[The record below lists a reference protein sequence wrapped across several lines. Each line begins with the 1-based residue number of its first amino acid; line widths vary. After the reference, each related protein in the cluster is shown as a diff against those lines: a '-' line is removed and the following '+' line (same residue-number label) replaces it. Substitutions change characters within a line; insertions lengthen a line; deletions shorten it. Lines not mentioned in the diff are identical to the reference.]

1 MAPTLR
7 YVTRDC
13 KRVKETKMN
22 KTKTLAALTLM
33 IATLGAAS
41 LFADNR
47 RPETTNRGRGGS
59 YDSRRVTVEG
69 RVRDIDRDRNGIVI
83 RLDRG
88 GYVLVLDRDDREA
101 RRLERGDVVRASGY
115 LSRGNTL
122 RVSDIDVVRDN
133 DDRRLTGVV
142 TNVDRRGNL
151 VWVELERT
159 GRVIAVDVRR
169 VDGTRNR
176 YDVDNLRRGD
186 RITVSG
192 EWQRNGRFEADR
204 LDVDRGARW

>member
-1 MAPTLR
+1 MAPALR
-7 YVTRDC
+7 YFTRDC
-13 KRVKETKMN
+13 KRVKEIKMN

-133 DDRRLTGVV
+133 DDRRLSGVV
-142 TNVDRRGNL
+142 TNVDRRGNV
-151 VWVELERT
+151 VWVELERA
-159 GRVIAVDVRR
+159 GRVVAVDVRR
-169 VDGTRNR
+169 VDGNRNR

-186 RITVSG
+186 RITVRG
-192 EWQRNGRFEADR
+192 EWQRNGRFEAER